1 MRRVEVYKVQRN
13 PNWSQDQH
21 LSMKYERVLD
31 FTGLFH
37 CFSTDYD
44 EFNDGPAM
52 KPVAIIER
60 DDPQDIAYG
69 NVEIVNAGL
78 IRFIDPASVGKTEDD

>member
-60 DDPQDIAYG
+60 DDG
-69 NVEIVNAGL
+69 SVETVNAGL

>member
-1 MRRVEVYKVQRN
+1 MRQCEVYKIQKN
-13 PNWSQDQH
+13 PNWSSDQP
-21 LSMKYERVLD
+21 LKNKYERVLD

-52 KPVAIIER
+52 YPVAIVELSDGSIE
-60 DDPQDIAYG
+60 
-69 NVEIVNAGL
+69 VVNAGL
-78 IRFIDPASVGKTEDD
+78 IRFIDPAPGDKTKDDIKTTV